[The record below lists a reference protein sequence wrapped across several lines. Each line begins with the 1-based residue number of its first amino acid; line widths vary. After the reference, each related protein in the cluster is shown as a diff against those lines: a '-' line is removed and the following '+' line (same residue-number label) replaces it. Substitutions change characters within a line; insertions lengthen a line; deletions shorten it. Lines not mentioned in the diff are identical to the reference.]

1 MPLRRTEDDGPR
13 DAVVDLTV
21 VVVLVFVVVELE
33 AADTT
38 PASQKA
44 ASAKKAFPVI
54 VTWFVFAFSL

>member
-1 MPLRRTEDDGPR
+1 
-13 DAVVDLTV
+13 
-21 VVVLVFVVVELE
+21 VVELE